1 MEMREAKEVAARL
14 ARARPRLVYYPHRYA
29 AWLLGRRTGR
39 GTSVRDLRR
48 SRHGRLLD
56 NQLVREI
63 AARAGGG
70 VLTRLDL
77 EQTEPMRAEI
87 YRIGLA
93 TWGPARHSDWH
104 PGWHQ
109 TSRPGA
115 NVVLLLNFPLR
126 HNAVYRRLLDPAGR
140 LPMVAA
146 YHPHARLPDITLA
159 WARIDIDLGAG
170 EALIEEIQS
179 DWIREFRFAWVA
191 ASKLEAEA
199 DRDREVRNW
208 CRVPT
213 TFVAFERYWTRI
225 LAHHRSWWAEAT
237 LLAVLW
243 LMFEQLRIRRIYFH
257 TPEGGVRRKGI
268 AGNAPPRSLYT
279 KLPERFGFEL
289 TSRGPALL
297 RTASSGVDEPPWYRL
312 EL

>member
-1 MEMREAKEVAARL
+1 L
-14 ARARPRLVYYPHRYA
+14 
-29 AWLLGRRTGR
+29 
-39 GTSVRDLRR
+39 
-48 SRHGRLLD
+48 RHGRLLE
-56 NQLVREI
+56 NELVRKI
-63 AARAGGG
+63 AARSGDG

-87 YRIGLA
+87 YGIGLA
-93 TWGPARHSDWH
+93 TWGPARRSDWH
-104 PGWHQ
+104 PGWYQ

-126 HNAVYRRLLDPAGR
+126 HNAVYRRLLDPEGR

-146 YHPHARLPDITLA
+146 HHPHARLPDITLA
-159 WARIDIDLGAG
+159 WARMDIDLGAG

-199 DRDREVRNW
+199 DRDREVRDW

-225 LAHHRSWWAEAT
+225 LSHHRSWWAEAT

-268 AGNAPPRSLYT
+268 AGNPPPRSLYT

-297 RTASSGVDEPPWYRL
+297 RTASSSVDEPPWYRL